1 MIEWL
6 LNQMEISNQVMNNP
20 DIDTNG
26 YNYNSGR
33 YDMCMEV
40 LKYIE
45 DARNNAGASRKLKE
59 SE

>member
-1 MIEWL
+1 MIAWL
-6 LNQMEISNQVMNNP
+6 LNQMEISNQIMNDPN
-20 DIDTNG
+20 TEMVG